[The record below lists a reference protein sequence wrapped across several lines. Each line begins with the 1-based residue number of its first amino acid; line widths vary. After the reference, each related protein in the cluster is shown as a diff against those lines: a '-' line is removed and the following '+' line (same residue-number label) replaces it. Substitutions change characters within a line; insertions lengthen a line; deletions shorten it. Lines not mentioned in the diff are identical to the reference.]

1 MPLGLR
7 LPSGVKGDWGLDS
20 VPDEVDESSLAMTI
34 SSQPPSVS
42 LSFGWLLPEES
53 GWREAV
59 GGDLAASPL
68 GVVPESF
75 PGNVGYF
82 CSARKELS
90 LGSPT
95 GDSWLPSTHLSP
107 DSLLKSSRLQESF
120 F

>member
-1 MPLGLR
+1 MDHIKPSAAGHICLGKYSQLWSMYTVS
-7 LPSGVKGDWGLDS
+7 LVTVKDTA
-20 VPDEVDESSLAMTI
+20 PEATN
-34 SSQPPSVS
+34 PRARYS

-68 GVVPESF
+68 GVAPESF

-90 LGSPT
+90 Y
-95 GDSWLPSTHLSP
+95 
-107 DSLLKSSRLQESF
+107 
-120 F
+120 

>member
-1 MPLGLR
+1 MYTVSLVT
-7 LPSGVKGDWGLDS
+7 VKDTA
-20 VPDEVDESSLAMTI
+20 PEATN
-34 SSQPPSVS
+34 PRARYS

-68 GVVPESF
+68 GVAPESF

-95 GDSWLPSTHLSP
+95 GDVWFPLIHYGVTRSMGRKGELH
-107 DSLLKSSRLQESF
+107 
-120 F
+120 

>member
-1 MPLGLR
+1 MTVN
-7 LPSGVKGDWGLDS
+7 VKDT
-20 VPDEVDESSLAMTI
+20 VPKATN
-34 SSQPPSVS
+34 PGARHS

-68 GVVPESF
+68 GVAPESF

-90 LGSPT
+90 YWKVREGEMPN
-95 GDSWLPSTHLSP
+95 
-107 DSLLKSSRLQESF
+107 
-120 F
+120 